1 VPEPDCG
8 LSIPAE
14 TVGVAAWRCA
24 VCCACAALMSHSNSQ
39 TRRAGQGDVLARS
52 EHDPREE
59 KGEIRSSSHVC
70 NHREAHGKEAEIFV
84 GLERRVEWRQQRS
97 GPPLLMFA
105 ES

>member
-1 VPEPDCG
+1 
-8 LSIPAE
+8 
-14 TVGVAAWRCA
+14 
-24 VCCACAALMSHSNSQ
+24 MSHSNSQ

-97 GPPLLMFA
+97 GPP
-105 ES
+105 S